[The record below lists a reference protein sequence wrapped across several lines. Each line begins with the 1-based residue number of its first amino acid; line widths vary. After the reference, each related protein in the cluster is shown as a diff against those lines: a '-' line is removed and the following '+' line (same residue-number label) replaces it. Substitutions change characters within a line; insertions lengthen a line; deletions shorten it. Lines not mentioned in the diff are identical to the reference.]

1 MKQAKLTDAIPE
13 GKPRLLRVPAAR
25 RELSIGNTMF
35 YELINSG
42 KIRSV
47 KIGRAR
53 LIPADAL
60 TEFVASLSGASA
72 Q

>member
-1 MKQAKLTDAIPE
+1 MD
-13 GKPRLLRVPAAR
+13 KPTATAVTSDGEPLLYRVPAAR
-25 RELSIGNTMF
+25 KKVGVGNTMF
-35 YELINSG
+35 YELMNSG
-42 KIRSV
+42 RIRSV

-60 TEFVASLSGASA
+60 RDFVASLSGEA